1 MTHDIAD
8 PILSSRAQP
17 RVVVELGSGPLVSG
31 LVSASSWA
39 HLLVYSD
46 LLDTNLATLA
56 SSLNKINQIEHQVNQ
71 TKHKQL
77 EEVESNEQ
85 VSKDVDHPELA
96 SLRFIAELEQIS
108 TTALMVRMARA
119 PRVLA
124 QCDLFRW
131 AECEVESELR
141 VSPPVRGCCSPASCW
156 GVSAPPWSPSS
167 CVWSSPSP
175 PPPS

>member
-8 PILSSRAQP
+8 PVFSSRAQP

-46 LLDTNLATLA
+46 LLDTNLTTLA

-71 TKHKQL
+71 PKHKQL

-85 VSKDVDHPELA
+85 VS
-96 SLRFIAELEQIS
+96 
-108 TTALMVRMARA
+108 
-119 PRVLA
+119 
-124 QCDLFRW
+124 
-131 AECEVESELR
+131 
-141 VSPPVRGCCSPASCW
+141 
-156 GVSAPPWSPSS
+156 
-167 CVWSSPSP
+167 
-175 PPPS
+175 

>member
-1 MTHDIAD
+1 MA
-8 PILSSRAQP
+8 PP

-31 LVSASSWA
+31 LVSASAWA

-46 LLDTNLATLA
+46 LLDTNLTTLA
-56 SSLNKINQIEHQVNQ
+56 SSLNKINQMDQELMGETKDHQV
-71 TKHKQL
+71 
-77 EEVESNEQ
+77 EEVLESNDQ
-85 VSKDVDHPELA
+85 VSEDVDHPELA

-108 TTALMVRMARA
+108 TTALMVRMASA

-131 AECEVESELR
+131 GECGVESELS
-141 VSPPVRGCCSPASCW
+141 VSPPARECCSPASCW
-156 GVSAPPWSPSS
+156 GASAPPWSPSS
-167 CVWSSPSP
+167 CVSSSPSP

>member
-1 MTHDIAD
+1 MTHAIAD
-8 PILSSRAQP
+8 PILSSVAPP

-46 LLDTNLATLA
+46 LLDTNLTTLA
-56 SSLNKINQIEHQVNQ
+56 SSLNKINQMDQELMGETKDHQV
-71 TKHKQL
+71 
-77 EEVESNEQ
+77 EEVLESNEQ

-108 TTALMVRMARA
+108 TTALMVRMASA

-131 AECEVESELR
+131 ES
-141 VSPPVRGCCSPASCW
+141 VR
-156 GVSAPPWSPSS
+156 WSQS
-167 CVWSSPSP
+167 
-175 PPPS
+175 

>member
-8 PILSSRAQP
+8 PILSSAALP

-46 LLDTNLATLA
+46 LLDTNLTTLA
-56 SSLNKINQIEHQVNQ
+56 SSLNKINQMDQELMGETKDHQV
-71 TKHKQL
+71 
-77 EEVESNEQ
+77 EEVLESNEQ
-85 VSKDVDHPELA
+85 VSKDVERRDEVDHPELA
-96 SLRFIAELEQIS
+96 SLRFIAELEQVS

-131 AECEVESELR
+131 ES
-141 VSPPVRGCCSPASCW
+141 VR
-156 GVSAPPWSPSS
+156 WSQS
-167 CVWSSPSP
+167 
-175 PPPS
+175 

>member
-1 MTHDIAD
+1 MA
-8 PILSSRAQP
+8 PP

-46 LLDTNLATLA
+46 LLDTNLTTLA
-56 SSLNKINQIEHQVNQ
+56 SSLNKINQMDQELMGETKDHQV
-71 TKHKQL
+71 
-77 EEVESNEQ
+77 EEVLESNEQ
-85 VSKDVDHPELA
+85 VSEDVGHPELA

-108 TTALMVRMARA
+108 TTALMVRMASA

-131 AECEVESELR
+131 ES
-141 VSPPVRGCCSPASCW
+141 VR
-156 GVSAPPWSPSS
+156 WSQS
-167 CVWSSPSP
+167 
-175 PPPS
+175 

>member
-46 LLDTNLATLA
+46 LLDTNLTSLA
-56 SSLNKINQIEHQVNQ
+56 SSLTKINQIEHQVNQ

-108 TTALMVRMARA
+108 TTGLMVRMAST

-131 AECEVESELR
+131 ES
-141 VSPPVRGCCSPASCW
+141 VR
-156 GVSAPPWSPSS
+156 WSQS
-167 CVWSSPSP
+167 
-175 PPPS
+175 

>member
-8 PILSSRAQP
+8 PILSSVAQP

-46 LLDTNLATLA
+46 LLDANITSLA
-56 SSLNKINQIEHQVNQ
+56 SSFTKINQIEHQVNQ
-71 TKHKQL
+71 PKHKQL

-85 VSKDVDHPELA
+85 VSKEVERRRDEVDHPELA

-108 TTALMVRMARA
+108 TTALMVRMAST

-124 QCDLFRW
+124 QCDLFR
-131 AECEVESELR
+131 
-141 VSPPVRGCCSPASCW
+141 
-156 GVSAPPWSPSS
+156 
-167 CVWSSPSP
+167 
-175 PPPS
+175 